1 MKYFTKEW
9 YELCSKTT
17 LHLALE
23 EEKQAEVFSEGYFQ
37 QLYNAGLESW
47 LDLQEEVASLMK
59 KNESMNAN
67 DNNEASFNKEKEI
80 EKFYD
85 IFIYNQEQ
93 LKKKLPDSILKQ
105 IADLRVFTLDKA
117 TKTVINA
124 VAKFCKENERSVT
137 TTGECYIRYL
147 EKSSNIL
154 DQEIIE
160 NFRFHDCM
168 ITKSVQKDTS
178 ITLFLDNSGGFT
190 DIDEVAFNNFTII
203 KQEGSLDDSWWLYE
217 ELYRVDD
224 KYEFHVL
231 LQDNKRC
238 LIDFIFSADQVT
250 FKRNKVGNCSL
261 FANPAE

>member
-9 YELCSKTT
+9 YELCQQTF

-23 EEKQAEVFSEGYFQ
+23 EEKQAEVFSEEYFQ
-37 QLYNAGLESW
+37 QLYNAELKSW
-47 LDLQEEVASLMK
+47 LDLQEEVATLMK
-59 KNESMNAN
+59 NNESINTN
-67 DNNEASFNKEKEI
+67 DNNEVPFNKEKEI

-105 IADLRVFTLDKA
+105 IADLRVFTLNKA

-124 VAKFCKENERSVT
+124 VTTFCEENKRSVT
-137 TTGECYIRYL
+137 TTGESYIRYM

-154 DQEIIE
+154 DEEIIG
-160 NFRFHDCM
+160 NIRFHNCM

-178 ITLFLDNSGGFT
+178 ITLFLDNSNSFT
-190 DIDEVAFNNFTII
+190 NIDEVTFNNFTII
-203 KQEGSLDDSWWLYE
+203 KQEGSLNDSWWLYE
-217 ELYRVDD
+217 ELYRVND

-231 LQDNKRC
+231 LQNNKMG
-238 LIDFIFSADQVT
+238 LIDFIISADQVS
-250 FKRNKVGNCSL
+250 FKSNKNVIYNSL
-261 FANPAE
+261 Y